1 MYAIVVGCGRAG
13 ADVANRLSAGNHA
26 VVVID
31 NDRTAFARLASDFD
45 GTTLVGHAID
55 VDCLLSAGIEQAD
68 LLIAA
73 TYGDNSNL
81 TAVQLANKQFGVDRA
96 SARVKDPIRARLF
109 GDLGVE
115 ILSSTTIVG
124 QAFEQLLDQA
134 HTSSNPRPQTDD

>member
-13 ADVANRLSAGNHA
+13 ADVANRLSAGSHA

-31 NDRTAFARLASDFD
+31 NDRTAFSRLASDFD

-55 VDCLLSAGIEQAD
+55 VNCLLSAGIEQAD
-68 LLIAA
+68 LLIAT

-81 TAVQLANKQFGVDRA
+81 TAVQIAKKQFGVDRA
-96 SARVKDPIRARLF
+96 IARVKDPIRACLF

-115 ILSSTTIVG
+115 PLSSTTLVG
-124 QAFEQLLDQA
+124 QAFENLFD
-134 HTSSNPRPQTDD
+134 QTDVTSDLGPKIEG

>member
-96 SARVKDPIRARLF
+96 IARVKDPIRARLF
-109 GDLGVE
+109 SDLGVE
-115 ILSSTTIVG
+115 ILSSTTLVG
-124 QAFEQLLDQA
+124 QAFEHLLDQA
-134 HTSSNPRPQTDD
+134 HSSSNPRPQTDD

>member
-31 NDRTAFARLASDFD
+31 NDRTDYARLASDFD

-96 SARVKDPIRARLF
+96 IARVKDPIRARLF

-115 ILSSTTIVG
+115 ILSSTTLVG
-124 QAFEQLLDQA
+124 QAFEHLLDQA

>member
-96 SARVKDPIRARLF
+96 IARVKDPIRARLF

-115 ILSSTTIVG
+115 VLSSTTLVG
-124 QAFEQLLDQA
+124 QAFEHLLDQA

>member
-96 SARVKDPIRARLF
+96 IARVKDPIRARLF

-115 ILSSTTIVG
+115 VLSSTTLVG
-124 QAFEQLLDQA
+124 QAFEHLLAQA
-134 HTSSNPRPQTDD
+134 HPSSNPRPRTDD